1 MWEEYASQRSFWTL
15 TMTTVIG
22 VILSVPTLTR
32 NLFEWPAHNLQK
44 SQPTGLSSF
53 LVCIH
58 SQNAVTYSSVSHT
71 YYQSLMI
78 LSVWAG
84 WWWCFLLC
92 TVTSKL
98 LHCPWILSYPQPHY
112 RILPLLLYFSWDV
125 WLHLIISL
133 KTQLLW

>member
-1 MWEEYASQRSFWTL
+1 
-15 TMTTVIG
+15 MTTVIG

-44 SQPTGLSSF
+44 SQPTGLSSL

-71 YYQSLMI
+71 YYQILMI

-84 WWWCFLLC
+84 WWGAFFF
-92 TVTSKL
+92 
-98 LHCPWILSYPQPHY
+98 
-112 RILPLLLYFSWDV
+112 PLLLSKSYTVHEFSHS
-125 WLHLIISL
+125 LSLIIQFFLSFS
-133 KTQLLW
+133 TFPEMYDCTSSSP